1 MEEDEEI
8 CRVCRSNGSPEKPLF
23 HPCIC
28 TGSIRHVHQECL
40 TQWLQH
46 SRKEYCELCNY
57 KYTFKPIYSP
67 DMPKRL
73 PVKDLFIGLLKS
85 IGSAVKCWIHYTL
98 VAIAWLGVVPLTAS
112 RIYSC
117 VFAGSVSALASLPM
131 DMLSTNGIGQDIMHG
146 CAIVACTLSAF
157 IALIWLRVQVLN
169 GELPSWLAPRNEDPQ
184 HVEVNNNLNMA
195 ADNHALNNDNN
206 EEAVEALPDD
216 IAFEHDNEDIDMN
229 WNVAEPDRDAEDP
242 TWERILGLDGSF
254 LFIEHVFW
262 VIALN
267 TLFILVFAFCPY
279 HLGHFFLFFIDLH
292 SYVIATKFEGVLTAL
307 CGYILVACAFLI
319 CHVVLKVGKWYWSG
333 RIFGLCYIIL
343 KVGLLVLVE
352 IGIFPLLCGVW
363 LDICTLKVFNCTS
376 SDRVKTYLLSPG
388 ITIFLHW
395 VIGMI
400 FVFYFANFL
409 MLAKEVLRPTALWFL
424 RNLNDP
430 EFNPINEMIHLSIY
444 KYCRRFLLSTTIFG
458 STIVIIA
465 WVPVNLLVTF
475 VPNFLPYNAAMN
487 TSLVGEFCL
496 QILILQ
502 FTVPGVLE
510 HGNTKASL
518 KAAICRWAHFFGGL
532 LGVRSY
538 LLIDENENVTGNL
551 NRPENQNAARNEGNA
566 NRNLENSRGI
576 NQPNDQ
582 PYVKPSY
589 FGLRVV
595 LLLLCLAGTFA
606 LISFAILVVPVF
618 VGRIFVRTVFGFEE
632 IFALITNETRYEIHE
647 TYTFLIGLYFCW
659 NCLRLYWA
667 LVTWIPRGRQT
678 IVENIKENLKFF
690 GKFLVLVCL
699 MLVILPLLIG
709 ILVDLV
715 ILIPMTVPLHQTPII
730 IILKDWAI
738 GVLFLVFIIIGIM
751 IAPETRLKENIERAY
766 QQGLRHLQFH
776 DFMKTTFLPVFV
788 FLLLC
793 INIPLI
799 VGHSVPYFFKCDVAT
814 EAFFKW
820 RSYPILISSINFIF
834 ITWYE
839 MTQFNRLYDHIKN
852 ERYLIGRRLQDY
864 NP

>member
-8 CRVCRSNGSPEKPLF
+8 CRVCRSSGSPDKPLF

-40 TQWLQH
+40 TEWLQH
-46 SRKEYCELCNY
+46 SKKEYCELCNY
-57 KYTFKPIYSP
+57 KFSFKPIYSP
-67 DMPKRL
+67 DMPTRL
-73 PVKDLFIGLLKS
+73 PVKDLFFGLLKS

-112 RIYSC
+112 RIYNC

-169 GELPSWLAPRNEDPQ
+169 GELPSWLVHRNEEQ
-184 HVEVNNNLNMA
+184 QNVEVNNNFDMA
-195 ADNHALNNDNN
+195 ADDQAVHEVQ
-206 EEAVEALPDD
+206 EEDGEENQHPQDD
-216 IAFEHDNEDIDMN
+216 IVIENDNEDADIN
-229 WNVAEPDRDAEDP
+229 WNINEPERDAEDP
-242 TWERILGLDGSF
+242 SWERILGLDGSF

-279 HLGHFFLFFIDLH
+279 HLGHFFLFFVDLH

-307 CGYILVACAFLI
+307 CGYVLVTCAFLS
-319 CHVVLKVGKWYWSG
+319 CHVLLKVGKCYWSG

-352 IGIFPLLCGVW
+352 IGIFPLLCGIW
-363 LDICTLKVFNCTS
+363 LDICTLKVFDCTLL
-376 SDRVKTYLLSPG
+376 DRRLSYLQSPG

-430 EFNPINEMIHLSIY
+430 DFNPINEMIHLSIY

-475 VPNFLPYNAAMN
+475 VPNFLPYNAAMK

-510 HGNTKASL
+510 HGTTKASL
-518 KAAICRWAHFFGGL
+518 KSAICNWASFFGGI

-538 LLIDENENVTGNL
+538 LLNDDSENTNQEEL
-551 NRPENQNAARNEGNA
+551 PENNEA
-566 NRNLENSRGI
+566 QADNS
-576 NQPNDQ
+576 NTDEPSADQ
-582 PYVKPSY
+582 PYEKPPY
-589 FGLRVV
+589 FGFRI
-595 LLLLCLAGTFA
+595 LLLLTCVAATFA
-606 LISFAILVVPVF
+606 IISFAFLVIPIF
-618 VGRIFVRTVFGFEE
+618 VGRAFMRMLFKFENVL
-632 IFALITNETRYEIHE
+632 ALITNDTQFEVHE

-667 LVTWIPRGRQT
+667 LTTWIPRGRRSIMESVKDCVQFCC
-678 IVENIKENLKFF
+678 KF
-690 GKFLVLVCL
+690 L
-699 MLVILPLLIG
+699 MLVALILGFLPLLIG
-709 ILVDLV
+709 ILIDLL
-715 ILIPMTVPLHQTPII
+715 ILIPATVPLHQTPII
-730 IILKDWAI
+730 ILWQDWAV
-738 GVLFLVFIIIGIM
+738 GVIVQMSIIAGVVV
-751 IAPETRLKENIERAY
+751 APATWLRENIERAY
-766 QQGLRHLQFH
+766 QQGIRRLNFY
-776 DFMKTTFLPVFV
+776 DFMIDTYFPVV
-788 FLLLC
+788 KFLLLC
-793 INIPLI
+793 LILPYLVGYSIPCL
-799 VGHSVPYFFKCDVAT
+799 FECDSAT
-814 EAFFKW
+814 VSFLKW
-820 RSYPILISSINFIF
+820 RTHPILNFLVTLLF
-834 ITWYE
+834 VFWYE
-839 MTQFNRLYDHIKN
+839 VTQLNRLYDHIKN